1 MKPRH
6 NNGGLRKVCGCPRR
20 TWAKCPHSWYFNFKP
35 RGGASY
41 RFSLDKHFNRH
52 VDSKSEAE
60 DLAADLRKAI
70 RAGRFGQPTP
80 IADMTLHQLID
91 NIHHAIRRSRA
102 SDHRAR
108 VSWGLNTIGKRVLP
122 RPTGGHAPFGEWKIA
137 DIVTDS
143 ILRFREVRRGQGA
156 GIVGTNRHL
165 GTLRAMFNW
174 AIGAGSVE
182 SSPFLRGTK
191 AVVTIAKEPSRS
203 RRRDAG
209 EEQQLL
215 AHCRAHLHA
224 VVAAAIETG
233 MRRGE
238 ILSLQWAQIEGL
250 KVNGRTVSWAPKS
263 EIVLLAEKTKSQ
275 THRRIPISTRLR
287 AILEMRCI
295 DPAGQPMPGDAFVFG
310 TQIGTRL
317 LGVAWAWHT
326 AVLKSHGQ
334 KPAHTTTGNLTPE
347 SRNALKTIDLHF
359 HDLRREAGSRWLDGG
374 VPLHTIRDW
383 LGHTNISQTSTYLAG
398 TATTQHDAMTRFEA
412 HQAVLQRLAT
422 DAETRGAKEGTV
434 GRRAGH
440 KAQHNRGWTRFCH
453 HVNSVRDREVAGSNP
468 VAPTTFSE
476 GPGYTG
482 PFACTA

>member
-1 MKPRH
+1 MAITPPLSTPPPRCPE
-6 NNGGLRKVCGCPRR
+6 NGGLRKICGHPRR
-20 TWAKCPHSWYFNFKP
+20 QWANCPHAWYFNFKP
-35 RGGASY
+35 RSGTAY

-70 RAGRFGQPTP
+70 RAGTFGQPTP
-80 IADMTLHQLID
+80 IAGMTLRQLMSTYITRYVEVE
-91 NIHHAIRRSRA
+91 HPTTAHAFRG
-102 SDHRAR
+102 
-108 VSWGLNTIGKRVLP
+108 GLNTIGNTVLP

-174 AIGAGSVE
+174 AIGAGYVE

-191 AVVTIAKEPSRS
+191 AVVTLAKEPSRS
-203 RRRDAG
+203 RRLDAG

-215 AHCRAHLHA
+215 AQCSAHLRA
-224 VVAAAIETG
+224 VVVAAIDTG

-263 EIVLLAEKTKSQ
+263 EIVLLAEKTKTQ

-287 AILEMRCI
+287 AILEMRRI

-317 LGVAWAWHT
+317 L
-326 AVLKSHGQ
+326 
-334 KPAHTTTGNLTPE
+334 N
-347 SRNALKTIDLHF
+347 
-359 HDLRREAGSRWLDGG
+359 
-374 VPLHTIRDW
+374 
-383 LGHTNISQTSTYLAG
+383 
-398 TATTQHDAMTRFEA
+398 
-412 HQAVLQRLAT
+412 
-422 DAETRGAKEGTV
+422 
-434 GRRAGH
+434 
-440 KAQHNRGWTRFCH
+440 
-453 HVNSVRDREVAGSNP
+453 VAGRVTPPFSNRT
-468 VAPTTFSE
+468 ARNLPTRR
-476 GPGYTG
+476 PRI
-482 PFACTA
+482 